1 VVDRLRRL
9 LSPLALTVLRLAW
22 LAVPLTVGASVEEA
36 LGDNGTVARWL
47 IGAELWVA
55 WLVGLV
61 ALMVLH
67 PVTLT
72 IIRTLAP
79 AAAGVALAA
88 SLAGDV
94 DPLALGVGFVVGVI
108 AFAASIG
115 EAYVDAPSYGT
126 ERRLPLRPPVPLLM
140 LPVPFAWLMVAAGLS
155 VGPLLLAA
163 ELWVAGGIATAVGL
177 VLAFIGVRALHGL
190 ARRWIV
196 FVPAG
201 IVLHDPMTT
210 LDPFLCRQQ
219 TINRLGAL
227 RAGDSME
234 GEGTLDATQRASG
247 IVLEAR
253 LDDPVQVIPARP
265 RDIEVLT
272 VDRVLFCPT
281 RPGRMLDEAEHRQMA
296 VA

>member
-9 LSPLALTVLRLAW
+9 LRPLALTALRLGW
-22 LAVPLTVGASVEEA
+22 LVLPITVGASVEEA
-36 LGDNGTVARWL
+36 LSDNGTIARW
-47 IGAELWVA
+47 IVSGELWAVWVA
-55 WLVGLV
+55 GLV
-61 ALMVLH
+61 TLLILH
-67 PVTLT
+67 PLTLT
-72 IIRTLAP
+72 VIRTLAP
-79 AAAGVALAA
+79 AVAGIALAA
-88 SLAGDV
+88 SLAGEV
-94 DPLALGVGFVVGVI
+94 DPLSLGVGFVVGVV
-108 AFAASIG
+108 AFAPSIG

-140 LPVPFAWLMVAAGLS
+140 LPVPLAWLMVAAGLT

-163 ELWVAGGIATAVGL
+163 ELWVAGGVATAVGL
-177 VLAFIGVRALHGL
+177 VLAYIGIRALYGL

-201 IVLHDPMTT
+201 IVLHDHMST

-219 TINRLGAL
+219 AINRLGAL

-234 GEGTLDATQRASG
+234 GDGTLDATQRASG

-253 LDDPVQVIPARP
+253 LNEPVQVIPARP
-265 RDIEVLT
+265 HDIEVLT

-281 RPGRMLDEAEHRQMA
+281 RPGRMLEEAEQRRMA

>member
-1 VVDRLRRL
+1 VVDRLRRI
-9 LSPLALTVLRLAW
+9 LSPLALTALRLGW
-22 LAVPLTVGASVEEA
+22 LALPITVGSSVEEA
-36 LGDNGTVARWL
+36 TRDNGTVARWTVD
-47 IGAELWVA
+47 GEVSVVWVA
-55 WLVGLV
+55 GLV
-61 ALMVLH
+61 ALLILH

-72 IIRTLAP
+72 VIRTLAP
-79 AAAGVALAA
+79 AVAGIALAA
-88 SLAGDV
+88 SLAGQV
-94 DPLALGVGFVVGVI
+94 DPVSLGVGFVVGVV
-108 AFAASIG
+108 AFAPSIG

-140 LPVPFAWLMVAAGLS
+140 APVPLAWLMVVAGLT
-155 VGPLLLAA
+155 VGPLLLSA
-163 ELWVAGGIATAVGL
+163 ELWVAGGVATAVGL
-177 VLAFIGVRALHGL
+177 VLAYIGLRALYGL

-201 IVLHDPMTT
+201 IVLHDPMAT

-219 TINRLGAL
+219 AINRLGAL

-234 GEGTLDATQRASG
+234 GERTLDATQRASG

-253 LDDPVQVIPARP
+253 LDEAIQVIPARP

-281 RPGRMLDEAEHRQMA
+281 RPGRMLEEAEHRQMA

>member
-1 VVDRLRRL
+1 VVDRVRRL
-9 LSPLALTVLRLAW
+9 LSPLALTALRLGW
-22 LAVPLTVGASVEEA
+22 LALPVTVGASVEEA
-36 LGDNGTVARWL
+36 LADNGTVARWL
-47 IGAELWVA
+47 IGGELWAV

-61 ALMVLH
+61 TLMILH
-67 PVTLT
+67 PLTLT
-72 IIRTLAP
+72 IIRALAP

-88 SLAGDV
+88 SLAGEV
-94 DPLALGVGFVVGVI
+94 DPVALGVGFAVGMV
-108 AFAASIG
+108 AFAPSIG
-115 EAYVDAPSYGT
+115 ETYVDAPSYGT

-177 VLAFIGVRALHGL
+177 ALAFIGIRALHGL

-210 LDPFLCRQQ
+210 LDPFLCRQG

-281 RPGRMLDEAEHRQMA
+281 RPGRMLEEAESRQMA